1 MKQSGY
7 LARERAIRRE
17 YAAASERLTRQF
29 LLDTLQV
36 TLHTEFGFGY
46 DRIMRLTDA
55 WSKTYD
61 LFHEALEGGNEADY
75 WQVKLDR
82 MLAEVI
88 RDRQPLIPFEKRY
101 PELKEIT
108 YGPKK

>member
-36 TLHTEFGFGY
+36 TLHT
-46 DRIMRLTDA
+46 
-55 WSKTYD
+55 
-61 LFHEALEGGNEADY
+61 
-75 WQVKLDR
+75 
-82 MLAEVI
+82 
-88 RDRQPLIPFEKRY
+88 
-101 PELKEIT
+101 
-108 YGPKK
+108 